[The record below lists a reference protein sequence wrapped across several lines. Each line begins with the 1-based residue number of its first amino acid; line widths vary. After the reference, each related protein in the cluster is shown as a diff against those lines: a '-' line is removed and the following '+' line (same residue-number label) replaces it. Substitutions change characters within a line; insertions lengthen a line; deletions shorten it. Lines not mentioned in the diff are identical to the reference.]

1 MEVFGVLGLD
11 LLKLYPTPAIP
22 TTIRITANT
31 TGNSIAAKYETSKR
45 TPKPVIRAPQP
56 TTIILGGAYEFA
68 GGKTNASTIIHAP
81 KNVKIKGK
89 TAKMF
94 SPVRSDTR
102 MSPPRIIRKTLPLR
116 GAQGTRFIADSTN
129 LRLCLV
135 YSTIVVGL
143 KRGLKPRSDVIVD
156 V

>member
-89 TAKMF
+89 TAKMV
-94 SPVRSDTR
+94 SPVRSDAR
-102 MSPPRIIRKTLPLR
+102 ISPPRIIRKTLALK
-116 GAQGTRFIADSTN
+116 GAQGTRFIQINKSQTTP
-129 LRLCLV
+129 CL
-135 YSTIVVGL
+135 
-143 KRGLKPRSDVIVD
+143 
-156 V
+156 